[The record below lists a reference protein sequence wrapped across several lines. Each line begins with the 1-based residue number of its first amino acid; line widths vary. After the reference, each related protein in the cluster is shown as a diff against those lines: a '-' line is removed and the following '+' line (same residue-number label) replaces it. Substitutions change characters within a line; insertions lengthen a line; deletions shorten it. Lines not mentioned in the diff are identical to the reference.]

1 VIIRRDRKKR
11 NRKMIGGGEQKNDK
25 EWNKI
30 QEMRMKKERKA
41 EMK

>member
-1 VIIRRDRKKR
+1 
-11 NRKMIGGGEQKNDK
+11 MIGGGEQKNDK